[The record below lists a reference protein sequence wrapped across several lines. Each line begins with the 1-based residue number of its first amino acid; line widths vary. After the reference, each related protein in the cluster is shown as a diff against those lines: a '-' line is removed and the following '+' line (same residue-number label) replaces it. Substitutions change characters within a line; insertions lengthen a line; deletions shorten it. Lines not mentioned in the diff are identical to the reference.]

1 MFTVFVIESSYELCE
16 VALLYLE
23 IIQINL
29 KQKKKKKQ

>member
-29 KQKKKKKQ
+29 TKNA